1 MRREEENRKEED
13 KLRRKEEEKAKRD
26 AILEQHK
33 LKKEMER
40 MAEQVFYLHQL
51 CSQRLKMDILF
62 TPPVTVM
69 KEQDGWY
76 LLPAL
81 SFL

>member
-40 MAEQVFYLHQL
+40 MAEQV
-51 CSQRLKMDILF
+51 CIF
-62 TPPVTVM
+62 TV
-69 KEQDGWY
+69 
-76 LLPAL
+76 LPAWTG
-81 SFL
+81 

>member
-40 MAEQVFYLHQL
+40 MAEQVFYLG
-51 CSQRLKMDILF
+51 S
-62 TPPVTVM
+62 TPIVCTVCNV
-69 KEQDGWY
+69 QGS
-76 LLPAL
+76 PAGL
-81 SFL
+81 GPWLG